1 MRPAALALF
10 LLALAAA
17 LSVRPLSAERAA
29 SPEVVTARQREV
41 KREFD
46 ELVKKLERMSLKLKE
61 EDPSRAEMCREAL
74 KRITASAL
82 DSLLDEMAALA
93 REGRYG
99 LALKRSEDVLK
110 ALQELLDVLEGAGDI
125 DERLARLEGFITR
138 LESLLERQK
147 ELRRRTED
155 EKELAPLAEPQGK
168 LAIEA
173 RRLGSEMED
182 AAFPD
187 SGSKVKLA
195 ADEMDGA
202 SAALKDS
209 RKKAA
214 AAAQEQALALLAEAL
229 DTAKRARDL
238 LKAVKRARRL
248 DEIKKALQAL
258 IERQKKIISDTD
270 GVRSGLAESG
280 KWTRFLLLKAAA
292 AAAG

>member
-1 MRPAALALF
+1 MRPAALVLF
-10 LLALAAA
+10 LLALAAL

-29 SPEVVTARQREV
+29 SPEMVAARQQEV

-61 EDPSRAEMCREAL
+61 EDPSRADMCREAL

-168 LAIEA
+168 LAIES

-202 SAALKDS
+202 SAA
-209 RKKAA
+209 
-214 AAAQEQALALLAEAL
+214 ALAGGLHEFLH
-229 DTAKRARDL
+229 
-238 LKAVKRARRL
+238 
-248 DEIKKALQAL
+248 ALQHRLEPAEHPL
-258 IERQKKIISDTD
+258 LEPEGPLVRQSAAEPFGRLPRIRGGLLEQVAEDA
-270 GVRSGLAESG
+270 VAVVFLHRSGHG
-280 KWTRFLLLKAAA
+280 AAVV
-292 AAAG
+292 GEFGLSRRRGGRLEQ